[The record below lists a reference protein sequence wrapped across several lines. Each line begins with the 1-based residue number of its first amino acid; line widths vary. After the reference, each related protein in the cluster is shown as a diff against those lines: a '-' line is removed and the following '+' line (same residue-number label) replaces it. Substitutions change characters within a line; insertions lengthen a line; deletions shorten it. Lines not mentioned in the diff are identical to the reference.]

1 MSDSNLLKQ
10 LVSEPIPV
18 SEWLEIRGNTQV
30 KLARE
35 LNVNQT
41 TVRQWGLRDCYIRET
56 ANGYEVFEVRR
67 LPGKSK
73 TRGRF

>member
-1 MSDSNLLKQ
+1 MSNSNLLKR

-18 SEWLEIRGNTQV
+18 SEWLAMKGNTQV
-30 KLARE
+30 KLARA

-41 TVRQWGLRDCYIRET
+41 TVRQWGMRDCFIRET
-56 ANGYEVFEVRR
+56 PSGYEVFEIRP